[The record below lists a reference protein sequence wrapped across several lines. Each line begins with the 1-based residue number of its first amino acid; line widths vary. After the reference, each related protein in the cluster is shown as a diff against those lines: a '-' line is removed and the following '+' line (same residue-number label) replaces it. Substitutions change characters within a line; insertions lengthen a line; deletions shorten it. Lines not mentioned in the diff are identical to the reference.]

1 MRMKRIDVHCVLGS
15 SASEKL
21 EIASEQ
27 ELIDS
32 LDYYSIDKAIVIHS
46 MARDSE
52 PISGNKKLLD
62 WTRREDKLIPCFV
75 LSPHY
80 KYKMGWAETE
90 KILRKEQVR
99 FARIYPRL
107 HGFTLHGPHTR
118 EIFEMAARLGIHLLI
133 DYSEIVDAGGKDLE
147 IFEILLREHPGVN
160 VILTSVSHRNNMVIY
175 SYLENYPN
183 FYVEFSAYA
192 NMLAYEEAVQRFGS
206 ERLLWGTDMPFR
218 MPGSAITM
226 LSYADITMEDKENI
240 AYKNIEKLMK
250 G

>member
-1 MRMKRIDVHCVLGS
+1 MKRIDVHCVLGS
-15 SASEKL
+15 SASEKM
-21 EIASEQ
+21 EITSEQ

-46 MARDSE
+46 MARDSD
-52 PISGNKKLLD
+52 PISGNEKLLD
-62 WTRREDKLIPCFV
+62 WTRREVKLIPCFV

-80 KYKMGWAETE
+80 KYEIGWAETE
-90 KILRKEQVR
+90 QLLRKERIR

-107 HGFTLHGPHTR
+107 HGFTLHGAHTR
-118 EIFEMAARLGIHLLI
+118 EIFEMAAKLHIHLLI
-133 DYSEIVDAGGKDLE
+133 DHSEIIDAHGKDME
-147 IFEILLREHPGVN
+147 IFESLLKEHPAVN

-226 LSYADITMEDKENI
+226 LSYADISMEDKENI
-240 AYKNIEKLMK
+240 AYKNIEKLME